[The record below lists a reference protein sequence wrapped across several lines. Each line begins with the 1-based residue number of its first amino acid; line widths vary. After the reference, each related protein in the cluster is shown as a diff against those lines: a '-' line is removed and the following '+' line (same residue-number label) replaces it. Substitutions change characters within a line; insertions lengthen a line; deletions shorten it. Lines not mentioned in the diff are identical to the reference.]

1 MDDGQGLVFF
11 GNLEDVAKKALQYL
25 KKNDMMNKTLS
36 WGINYSLWPVH
47 LMTSCCGA
55 EFAAAASPRFDLER
69 LGFLPFGGPRQT
81 NLIVVE
87 GTTTIKMARI
97 VKRVWEQM
105 PAPKWVIAMGACA
118 MDGGIFF
125 NSYNTIVARDYL
137 PVDVYVPGCP
147 PRPEALARAV
157 LMLQEKI
164 RKERADLIQTE
175 VKSSDVN
182 K

>member
-1 MDDGQGLVFF
+1 MADAEGLIFL
-11 GNLEDVAKKALQYL
+11 GNLDEVAKKALDYL
-25 KKNDMMNKTLS
+25 KKSEFIKKTVS
-36 WGINYSLWPVH
+36 WGVDFSLWPVH

-87 GTTTIKMARI
+87 GTTTIKMAR
-97 VKRVWEQM
+97 VVRRVYDQM
-105 PAPKWVIAMGACA
+105 PSPKWVIAMGACA

-125 NSYNTIVARDYL
+125 NSYNTIVAREYL
-137 PVDVYVPGCP
+137 PVDAYVPGCP

-157 LMLQEKI
+157 LLIQEKVK
-164 RKERADLIQTE
+164 RERDSLLGG
-175 VKSSDVN
+175 K

>member
-1 MDDGQGLVFF
+1 MADSEGLIFL
-11 GNLEDVAKKALQYL
+11 GNLEEVAKKALEFL
-25 KKNDMMNKTLS
+25 NKKDFVKDMIS
-36 WGINYSLWPVH
+36 WGVDFSLWPVH

-87 GTTTIKMARI
+87 GTTTIKMAR
-97 VKRVWEQM
+97 VVRRVYDQM
-105 PAPKWVIAMGACA
+105 PSPKWVIAMGACA

-125 NSYNTIVARDYL
+125 NSYNTIVAREYL

-164 RKERADLIQTE
+164 KKEKDALIG
-175 VKSSDVN
+175 VKE
-182 K
+182 

>member
-1 MDDGQGLVFF
+1 MADAEGLIYL
-11 GNLEDVAKKALQYL
+11 GNLDDVAKKALEFLNQSEFM
-25 KKNDMMNKTLS
+25 KKTLS
-36 WGINYSLWPVH
+36 WGVDFSLWPVH

-87 GTTTIKMARI
+87 GTTTIKMARV
-97 VKRVWEQM
+97 VKRVYEQM
-105 PAPKWVIAMGACA
+105 PNPKWVIAMGACA

-125 NSYNTIVARDYL
+125 NSYNTIVAREYL
-137 PVDVYVPGCP
+137 PVDAYVPGCP

-157 LMLQEKI
+157 LLIQEKI
-164 RKERADLIQTE
+164 KREKDKLLG
-175 VKSSDVN
+175 VKN
-182 K
+182 EH

>member
-1 MDDGQGLVFF
+1 MADAEGLIYL
-11 GNLEDVAKKALQYL
+11 GNLDDVARKALEFL
-25 KKNDMMNKTLS
+25 NKSELMKKTLS
-36 WGINYSLWPVH
+36 WGIDFSLWPVH

-87 GTTTIKMARI
+87 GTTTIKMARV
-97 VKRVWEQM
+97 VKRVYEQM
-105 PAPKWVIAMGACA
+105 PSPKWVIAMGACA

-125 NSYNTIVARDYL
+125 NSYNTIVVREYL
-137 PVDVYVPGCP
+137 PVDAYVPGCP

-157 LMLQEKI
+157 LLIQEKI
-164 RKERADLIQTE
+164 KREKDSLLG
-175 VKSSDVN
+175 VKN
-182 K
+182 EHKR

>member
-1 MDDGQGLVFF
+1 MADAEGLIFL
-11 GNLEDVAKKALQYL
+11 GNLDEVAKKALDYL
-25 KKNDMMNKTLS
+25 KKSEFIKKTVS
-36 WGINYSLWPVH
+36 WGVDFSLWPVH

-87 GTTTIKMARI
+87 GTTTIKMAR
-97 VKRVWEQM
+97 VVRRVYEQM
-105 PAPKWVIAMGACA
+105 PSPKWVIAMGACA

-125 NSYNTIVARDYL
+125 NSYNTIVAREYL
-137 PVDVYVPGCP
+137 PVDAYVPGCP

-157 LMLQEKI
+157 LLIQEKVK
-164 RKERADLIQTE
+164 RERDSLLGG
-175 VKSSDVN
+175 K